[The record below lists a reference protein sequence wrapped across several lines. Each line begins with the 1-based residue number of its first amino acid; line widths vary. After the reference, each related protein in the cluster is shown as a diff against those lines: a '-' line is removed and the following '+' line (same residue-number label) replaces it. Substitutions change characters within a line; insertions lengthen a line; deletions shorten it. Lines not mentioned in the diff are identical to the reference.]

1 MKYILGLSLV
11 LLSSLHKV
19 NGQDPAEFV
28 ELNDLEG
35 KCVECIFSDPRNYY
49 CPSLGKCI
57 QSSIDQTKFT
67 CNGEESW
74 TDSVEK
80 CTINT
85 KCALSEDNKEDGDKT
100 FTNA

>member
-1 MKYILGLSLV
+1 MKHILGISLV

-19 NGQDPAEFV
+19 NGEDEFV

-57 QSSIDQTKFT
+57 
-67 CNGEESW
+67 
-74 TDSVEK
+74 
-80 CTINT
+80 
-85 KCALSEDNKEDGDKT
+85 
-100 FTNA
+100 

>member
-1 MKYILGLSLV
+1 M
-11 LLSSLHKV
+11 
-19 NGQDPAEFV
+19 

-35 KCVECIFSDPRNYY
+35 KCVECIFSDPRNYF